1 MPAFM
6 LRVWASN
13 DRANALRGHIR
24 SACLKAYAQ
33 SEGVTDPL
41 QSHGAQHE
49 NGRSQLQRAQQ
60 DVDEVCD
67 IMLKNVN
74 KASEREGKLGDLENR
89 ADQLLEQSKVFS
101 KTANQVKQK
110 KQWENMRMKVI
121 LAVIVGVV
129 LLVVVT
135 TVTAVI
141 LSSGEKDGSVGG
153 SN

>member
-1 MPAFM
+1 M
-6 LRVWASN
+6 
-13 DRANALRGHIR
+13 
-24 SACLKAYAQ
+24 
-33 SEGVTDPL
+33 
-41 QSHGAQHE
+41 E
-49 NGRSQLQRAQQ
+49 NGRSQLQQAQQ
-60 DVDEVCD
+60 DVDEVRD
-67 IMLKNVN
+67 IMLENLT

-110 KQWENMRMKVI
+110 KQWEHMRMKVI

-135 TVTAVI
+135 AVTAI
-141 LSSGEKDGSVGG
+141 IMSTSKGG